1 MAKAAK
7 TTKAAAK
14 PAQANTAVKS
24 AAATGAKALAVKGT
38 TKPAATKGAAKPA
51 KAQAPQTQATQYWL
65 MKSEPDVYAI
75 VDLERDGTTGWEG
88 VRNYQARNFMRDAM
102 RLGDLVLFYHSNAE
116 PPGVA
121 GIARVAGPAEPDP
134 TQFDAGS
141 EYHDPGSDPADPRW
155 LHVRVGF
162 VERFAEVVPLEVL
175 RADASLAGMPLL
187 ARGQRLSVQPVSP
200 AHFARVLALAG
211 AQTRV

>member
-7 TTKAAAK
+7 
-14 PAQANTAVKS
+14 S
-24 AAATGAKALAVKGT
+24 
-38 TKPAATKGAAKPA
+38 TKGAAKPA
-51 KAQAPQTQATQYWL
+51 QAKSSTKPAAAKDAQYWL

-75 VDLERDGTTGWEG
+75 ADLERDGSTGWEG
-88 VRNYQARNFMRDAM
+88 VRNYQARNFMRDTM

-121 GIARVAGPAEPDP
+121 GIARVAGAAEPDP

-141 EYHDPGSDPADPRW
+141 DYHDPSSDPADPRW

-175 RADASLAGMPLL
+175 RADAHLAGMPLL
-187 ARGQRLSVQPVSP
+187 ARGQRLSVQPVSAP
-200 AHFARVLALAG
+200 HFARVLELARSQR
-211 AQTRV
+211 AP